1 MMGWRINIASQAK
14 GSENRTDSLLSW
26 PGVANSNRGRVYLA
40 QTIRL
45 TFTFCLQQGG
55 GPYTGVPSKLWSGMS
70 RFPEKEKSGR
80 VRIRGSL
87 RRIIYDRSRNREL
100 SRDVS
105 FCVQLR

>member
-1 MMGWRINIASQAK
+1 MTGWRISIASQAK
-14 GSENRTDSLLSW
+14 GSDTKRTVFHHGQESDTPIEAAYIGADHS
-26 PGVANSNRGRVYLA
+26 V
-40 QTIRL
+40 

-55 GPYTGVPSKLWSGMS
+55 GPYTGVPSKLWGGMS
-70 RFPEKEKSGR
+70 RFREKEKGGR

-105 FCVQLR
+105 FCAQPR